1 MRQREEK
8 EKIQNGIKEE
18 DKSQNGIKENDK
30 SQNGNKE
37 EDKSQNGIK
46 ENDKSHNGIKE
57 EDKSQNGI
65 KEEDKSP
72 NGIKNEDTSQT
83 GLEEKKN
90 EMPNNGNHM
99 DVSDTKE
106 ISNEEIEPVENKSL
120 ELKPSEKVVFL
131 ISHTR
136 ALDYISFSKEI
147 KKFAGRP
154 RTFLMIMTLT
164 ITT

>member
-37 EDKSQNGIK
+37 EDNSQNGIK
-46 ENDKSHNGIKE
+46 EN
-57 EDKSQNGI
+57 
-65 KEEDKSP
+65 
-72 NGIKNEDTSQT
+72 
-83 GLEEKKN
+83 
-90 EMPNNGNHM
+90 
-99 DVSDTKE
+99 VSDTKE

-136 ALDYISFSKEI
+136 ALDYISFGKEI
-147 KKFAGRP
+147 KFCWKAKNIFNDND
-154 RTFLMIMTLT
+154 THNNYLIVFLQNKIMKKLNFG
-164 ITT
+164 IYCFFFIWGIFVSNLD

>member
-18 DKSQNGIKENDK
+18 DKRQNGIKDNDE

-99 DVSDTKE
+99 DVSDAKE

-120 ELKPSEKVVFL
+120 ELKPSEKVAFL
-131 ISHTR
+131 IS
-136 ALDYISFSKEI
+136 FNKEI
-147 KKFAGRP
+147 KKFAGRL
-154 RTFLMIMTLT
+154 RTFLMIMALT
-164 ITT
+164 TTT